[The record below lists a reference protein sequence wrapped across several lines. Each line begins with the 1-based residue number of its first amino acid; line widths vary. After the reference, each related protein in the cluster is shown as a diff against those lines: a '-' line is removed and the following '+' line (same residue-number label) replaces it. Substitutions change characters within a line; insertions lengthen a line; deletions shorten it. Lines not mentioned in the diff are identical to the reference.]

1 MKQLKFLLIIMIIG
15 FFLLLNLV
23 FIVVK
28 SKKNQDQVV
37 INLENKVDSL
47 QRINDSFNVVLFP
60 LEVEHTRYEIALE
73 KLHEINPSA
82 VDQFYQIVQQ
92 ETE

>member
-1 MKQLKFLLIIMIIG
+1 MVIQLTRQVK
-15 FFLLLNLV
+15 ND
-23 FIVVK
+23 FIEIR
-28 SKKNQDQVV
+28 KNY
-37 INLENKVDSL
+37 ENKVDSL
-47 QRINDSFNVVLFP
+47 QRINDSLNVVLFP

-82 VDQFYQIVQQ
+82 VNQFYQIVQQ